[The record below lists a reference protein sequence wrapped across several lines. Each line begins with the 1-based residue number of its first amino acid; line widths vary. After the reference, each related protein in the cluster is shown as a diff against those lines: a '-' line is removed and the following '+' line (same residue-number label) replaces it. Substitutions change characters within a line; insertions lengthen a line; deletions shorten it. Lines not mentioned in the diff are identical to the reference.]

1 MIKIEVKTVDGK
13 EVVAV
18 GKHLFHEYRKYSSN
32 KQLVHSFE
40 LEYIIKDPHTKVKEY
55 HAQGLNWKHARN
67 KAIGEVLG
75 CSINQFRKHLNGLLY
90 KTFVAKYDN
99 YFIKEFC
106 LNPIKKSIDVQKLK
120 ILGNSYDKLVIT
132 KRDGLEHILPYVF
145 SFNKTP
151 QELREKFGKGMWKK
165 MCSFSKTRNKLIS
178 NNLRPFSASTVID
191 VIDIP
196 STLLKQ
202 KFPLLFSEYATK
214 NLKGAWG
221 DKIKLEYFYP
231 IFNDCVRMFN
241 QEGLKFN
248 MSWSITRVK
257 EEHDRL
263 VKIVNAR
270 KYSSDKFDWTVDFKH
285 KEFTIGDY
293 TVKLL
298 DNARDIADEGT
309 YMKHCVGSYAEYSRK
324 GEYAVFSVTKDNEKY
339 STIGFSLHNTSDGHK
354 VFSFNQHY
362 KKYNKS
368 VDCAVARTIPDVI
381 CGEIHKEIKLT
392 AS

>member
-1 MIKIEVKTVDGK
+1 MIKIEVKNIKGK
-13 EVVAV
+13 EVVSV
-18 GKHLFHEYRKYSSN
+18 GDHLFHEYRKYSSN
-32 KQLVHSFE
+32 KQMIASLELIGVIGDITSFRKVHCSN
-40 LEYIIKDPHTKVKEY
+40 
-55 HAQGLNWKHARN
+55 GLSWKHANN
-67 KAIGEVLG
+67 KAIGDILG

-106 LNPIKKSIDVQKLK
+106 LNPIKKSIDVNKLNVLSK
-120 ILGNSYDKLVIT
+120 SYDKLVTT
-132 KRDGLEHILPYVF
+132 KCDGLEHILPYVF
-145 SFNKTP
+145 TFNKTP
-151 QELREKFGKGMWKK
+151 KELREIFGKGVWKK

-178 NNLRPFSASTVID
+178 NNLRPFCASTVID
-191 VIDIP
+191 VIDTP

-202 KFPLLFSEYATK
+202 KFPLLFSKYAAK

-221 DKIKLEYFYP
+221 DKTKLEYFYP
-231 IFNDCVRMFN
+231 IFDDCVRMFQ

-248 MSWSITRVK
+248 MNWSITRVK
-257 EEHDRL
+257 EEHDKL
-263 VKIVNAR
+263 VSIVNAR

-309 YMKHCVGSYAEYSRK
+309 CMKHCVGSYADQSRAGK
-324 GEYAVFSVTKDNEKY
+324 YAVFSVLKGEEKY
-339 STIGFSLHNTSDGHK
+339 STIGFNLTNTLHGEKLFH
-354 VFSFNQHY
+354 FQQHY
-362 KKYNKS
+362 KKYNAQ
-368 VDCAVARTIPDVI
+368 VDCEIAKSIPGLI

-392 AS
+392 HC